1 MSTQTSIFDSQT
13 ELKQIF
19 QIITKKIV
27 GETCHQIEFSY
38 GDELQ
43 LDFGEM
49 RAYSHPKLAHLTKGS
64 WQLSTRA
71 TGWLLKHNNK
81 VLISDIDNYNR
92 TEQEMFP
99 FAWNFIESK
108 TQVLETAKQLE
119 QKKLNDLVIDDIS
132 MGLTLFF
139 EDNYQFIVK
148 PDSQDDSGLAYW
160 ELIMPNE
167 QVLIVGPKF
176 FWEYKSI
183 H

>member
-1 MSTQTSIFDSQT
+1 MTTQTSIFDSQT
-13 ELKQIF
+13 DLKQII
-19 QIITKKIV
+19 QIITKKII
-27 GETCHQIEFSY
+27 GEICRQVDFSY

-49 RAYSHPKLAHLTKGS
+49 TAYSHPKLAHLTRGS
-64 WQLSTRA
+64 WQLNTRA
-71 TGWLLKHNNK
+71 TEWILKHNNK

-92 TEQEMFP
+92 IEQEMFP
-99 FAWNFIESK
+99 FVWNSTESETK
-108 TQVLETAKQLE
+108 VLETAKQLE
-119 QKKLNDLVIDDIS
+119 DKKLNDLIVDDVS
-132 MGLTLFF
+132 MSLILFF

-148 PDSQDDSGLAYW
+148 PDLQDNSGLAYW